1 MSSVL
6 QADGPGWQDLSWGGV
21 TEQAGHEEPQALM
34 ASALQGHMMLYLIPL
49 ALPFTH
55 PGAVDKQAAKLGC
68 TFNPCC
74 LSFGATLQ
82 GES

>member
-21 TEQAGHEEPQALM
+21 TEQAKHEEPQAPM
-34 ASALQGHMMLYLIPL
+34 ASALQGHVMLCLMPP

-55 PGAVDKQAAKLGC
+55 PGAMDKQAAELGC
-68 TFNPCC
+68 TLNPC
-74 LSFGATLQ
+74 
-82 GES
+82 